1 MSLHAKIKRE
11 YEKIC
16 NSEENGYNQ
25 RVEVFFVP
33 RVSRRSPR
41 ESLQSRQFIF
51 SFFLSMSTTAGTKRL
66 FVGNVPFRIE
76 ADELRAIF
84 EEVAPVADFFWPTDR
99 ETGRKKGF
107 LFVDVNEEDMAAVIE
122 AMNGKEVMGRELAV
136 NEAQPREERAP
147 RKF

>member
-1 MSLHAKIKRE
+1 MA
-11 YEKIC
+11 
-16 NSEENGYNQ
+16 
-25 RVEVFFVP
+25 
-33 RVSRRSPR
+33 
-41 ESLQSRQFIF
+41 
-51 SFFLSMSTTAGTKRL
+51 TTPGTKRL

-107 LFVDVNEEDMAAVIE
+107 LFVDVNEADMAAVIE

-147 RKF
+147 RAF

>member
-1 MSLHAKIKRE
+1 
-11 YEKIC
+11 
-16 NSEENGYNQ
+16 
-25 RVEVFFVP
+25 
-33 RVSRRSPR
+33 
-41 ESLQSRQFIF
+41 
-51 SFFLSMSTTAGTKRL
+51 MSTTPGTKRL

-107 LFVDVNEEDMAAVIE
+107 LFVDVNEEDMSAVIE

>member
-1 MSLHAKIKRE
+1 MSLRAKIKGE

-16 NSEENGYNQ
+16 NPDESRYNGGRRQSFVFLGSLENL
-25 RVEVFFVP
+25 
-33 RVSRRSPR
+33 R
-41 ESLQSRQFIF
+41 ESLQVPAIYFL
-51 SFFLSMSTTAGTKRL
+51 FFFPMATTPGTKRL

-76 ADELRAIF
+76 ADELRSIF

-107 LFVDVNEEDMAAVIE
+107 LFVDVAEEDMAAVIE
-122 AMNGKEVMGRELAV
+122 AMNGKEVMGRQLAV

>member
-1 MSLHAKIKRE
+1 MRKFAFGKKMGTISPSKSFSFLESLE
-11 YEKIC
+11 D
-16 NSEENGYNQ
+16 
-25 RVEVFFVP
+25 
-33 RVSRRSPR
+33 PR
-41 ESLQSRQFIF
+41 ENRFSPGNLFSL
-51 SFFLSMSTTAGTKRL
+51 FFSMSTTAGTKRL

>member
-16 NSEENGYNQ
+16 IREENGYNLS
-25 RVEVFFVP
+25 VEVFFVP

-41 ESLQSRQFIF
+41 VSLQSRHFIF
-51 SFFLSMSTTAGTKRL
+51 SFFSMSTTPGTKRL